1 VRRIFAQISP
11 NLPEKTPKKTTP
23 KGNKMTAF
31 LFMLGAF
38 LNQST
43 LSSTTFV
50 FNNIFQSYRNLI
62 HLMFVMKPI
71 CRIQLLLSIN

>member
-1 VRRIFAQISP
+1 
-11 NLPEKTPKKTTP
+11 
-23 KGNKMTAF
+23 MTAF

-71 CRIQLLLSIN
+71 CRIQLLLSINWK